1 MSGSPGSTPSSPGM
15 CLVCGLSCRTH
26 FHFGGASC
34 TACASFFRRTV
45 SLNIRY
51 VCKRENDCISSPEV
65 RSICRACRYDCC
77 INKAGMNRD
86 LVQQRKNDKRTPKYV
101 LNSRNEGGEIVRDY
115 TTNSYTTLHEFS
127 QGEQSEISPSPSV
140 SSEGSEEFSK
150 ILDVSHGE
158 LLNYYVKQV
167 ELAKSA
173 NVKNTLMVNNI
184 EELLEVINIQSE
196 WALEACTM
204 CPGVD
209 ILDRDDVV
217 VLLKYFEFANIW
229 IDSLWEYST
238 SSNKEEFDRKCDG
251 NDPLSEFIQ
260 QAKSTLGA
268 SLSHLNLNTHE
279 FAALK
284 SICIWKLGVHDTTIS
299 IKIVAQEQYHAV
311 ASALRKYYEI
321 SSNMNDSD
329 IATKIAE
336 ITLQIV
342 PVFTIYH
349 DMVQFYEN
357 AGIRK
362 LSSYEMT

>member
-1 MSGSPGSTPSSPGM
+1 MSGSSGSTPSSPGM
-15 CLVCGLSCRTH
+15 CLVCRLSCRTH

-86 LVQQRKNDKRTPKYV
+86 Y
-101 LNSRNEGGEIVRDY
+101 Y

-127 QGEQSEISPSPSV
+127 QGEQSESSPSPSV
-140 SSEGSEEFSK
+140 SSEGNEEFSK

-173 NVKNTLMVNNI
+173 NVKNTLLVNNI

-196 WALEACTM
+196 WALDACTM

-209 ILDRDDVV
+209 ILDRDDIV

-238 SSNKEEFDRKCDG
+238 SLNKEEFDRKCDG

-260 QAKSTLGA
+260 QAKNSLGS
-268 SLSHLNLNTHE
+268 SLSHLNLNAHE

-284 SICIWKLGVHDTTIS
+284 SVCIWKLGVHDTTIS

-311 ASALRKYYEI
+311 TSALRKYYEI
-321 SSNMNDSD
+321 SSNVNDSD
-329 IATKIAE
+329 VATKIAE